1 MIKVPRLPCREKL
14 IAVVTG
20 GIGAEIAAS
29 VASAAP
35 GSLRAPIER
44 VGAPF
49 VPPPAGPDLEALFV
63 PTADHITAAVRR
75 TLQVV

>member
-1 MIKVPRLPCREKL
+1 MTEP
-14 IAVVTG
+14 
-20 GIGAEIAAS
+20 AEIAAS
-29 VASAAP
+29 VASRAAA

-63 PTADHITAAVRR
+63 PTPDDIVAAIRR
-75 TLQVV
+75 TLHAA